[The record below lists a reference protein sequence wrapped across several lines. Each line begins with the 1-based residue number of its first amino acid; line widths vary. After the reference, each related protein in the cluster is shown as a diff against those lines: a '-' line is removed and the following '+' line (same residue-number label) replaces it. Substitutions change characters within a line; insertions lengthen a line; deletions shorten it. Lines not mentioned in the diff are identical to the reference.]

1 MPQVIPTF
9 STSTVSY
16 NVSLNGA
23 TFFIR
28 TYFNEFARMWFLD
41 LLDSDSNPVALGLAL
56 VPDINILRYSQQ
68 LTDTIGELRI
78 STVATGNDTP
88 TSLGDDALLYY
99 FTPGEFET
107 LFPNFNTELFRT
119 QQFDFTAL
127 FTVAPPP

>member
-1 MPQVIPTF
+1 MSQVIPTF
-9 STSTVSY
+9 STGTVKY

-28 TYFNEFARMWFLD
+28 TYFNEFSKMWFLD
-41 LLDSDSNPVALGLAL
+41 LLDSDNNPVALGLAL

-78 STVATGNDTP
+78 STAVTGNDT
-88 TSLGDDALLYY
+88 TMSLGDDALLYY

-119 QQFDFTAL
+119 QQFDFSAL
-127 FTVAPPP
+127 FTVAP